1 MQQLCVVLGSERG
14 LSGGGSRVSGE
25 GGCLHS
31 VSLRLA
37 LSQRERPARAVY
49 RIVTVLF
56 WYINVG
62 VYHQGPPHAL
72 VSACVRLC
80 PLINTPLFISPLL
93 PKLADG
99 AVLRVR
105 CWR

>member
-1 MQQLCVVLGSERG
+1 MQPLCVVLGSERG

-31 VSLRLA
+31 VSHRLA
-37 LSQRERPARAVY
+37 SAASARAVY
-49 RIVTVLF
+49 RIVTVLS

-72 VSACVRLC
+72 VSACVLLGLC
-80 PLINTPLFISPLL
+80 PLINTPLLFAS
-93 PKLADG
+93 
-99 AVLRVR
+99 LRVR
-105 CWR
+105 LPP